1 MLPTSK
7 RSEMVGQLVEA
18 AWANSPL
25 YFKYAW
31 YDCSGVWYV
40 GLGVGLGGATHRG
53 AENMPRQLAHAA
65 CVAAEVQSLG
75 ASVGSRVGASVAASL
90 GASVGSRVG
99 ASVAASL
106 GASVGSGVGASVG
119 VGVGDGVGVGASV
132 GVGVGSSV
140 TMHVCVLV
148 CTLFAI
154 SVIWVHV
161 PWGQQVVHCPC
172 VVTVRQVRPLQSMVS
187 TRAAICESSS

>member
-65 CVAAEVQSLG
+65 CVAAEVQ
-75 ASVGSRVGASVAASL
+75 SL